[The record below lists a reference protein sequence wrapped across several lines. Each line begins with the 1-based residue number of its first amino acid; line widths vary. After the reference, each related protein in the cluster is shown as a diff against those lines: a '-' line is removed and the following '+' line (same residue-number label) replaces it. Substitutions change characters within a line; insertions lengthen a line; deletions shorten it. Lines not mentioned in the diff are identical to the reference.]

1 MAFCIVNPLPMCML
15 SAAGSIQP
23 TSCSS
28 QSSTLE
34 QRLKEAAKKIDEVE
48 KDFNNLRRAMPKF
61 WQDEFDCLH

>member
-1 MAFCIVNPLPMCML
+1 MAFCIVKPLPMCML

-34 QRLKEAAKKIDEVE
+34 QRLNEVAKKINEVNM
-48 KDFNNLRRAMPKF
+48 DFQQLISTTCAEP
-61 WQDEFDCLH
+61 